1 MAYFDDN
8 VRGISYGYGDESVG
22 KFLKDTGLELI
33 VRSHQVVEDGY
44 EFHFKKK
51 VLTLFSAPNFQN
63 HFDNNAGILRV
74 DDSLTCSFQ
83 IYRPKKLTTKHK
95 IPTYESL

>member
-1 MAYFDDN
+1 MVWSDPDPEVSYFEDS
-8 VRGISYGYGDESVG
+8 VRGISYGYGEEAVS
-22 KFLKDTGLELI
+22 KFLKENNLELI

-44 EFHFKKK
+44 EFNFKKR
-51 VLTLFSAPNFQN
+51 VLTLFSAPNFDG

-83 IYRPKKLTTKHK
+83 IYKPKKL
-95 IPTYESL
+95 